1 MQRLMAGSELAL
13 GIGSRGETWL
23 CGVSDFE

>member
-1 MQRLMAGSELAL
+1 MQGLMAGSGLAL
-13 GIGSRGETWL
+13 GFGSRGETWL